1 MVMSITSALQQ
12 KHQEEQNSLCN
23 AVKLLMQSPG
33 YIEEFVRNFLF
44 FLPLSDS
51 LLLPLLR
58 SLPAPL
64 LPHPS
69 RQVGDSVNVKVLL
82 IASSAAHSVF
92 YSPHGRHISQGEV

>member
-33 YIEEFVRNFLF
+33 YIQEFVRNFSVYF
-44 FLPLSDS
+44 FLFCF
-51 LLLPLLR
+51 
-58 SLPAPL
+58 
-64 LPHPS
+64 PS
-69 RQVGDSVNVKVLL
+69 RQLGNTANMRILL
-82 IASSAAHSVF
+82 IAFFFFLFFFFFAAHSVF

>member
-33 YIEEFVRNFLF
+33 YIVEFVRNFLF
-44 FLPLSDS
+44 VSPSLPLSLFLS
-51 LLLPLLR
+51 CCTLPPPPR
-58 SLPAPL
+58 PL
-64 LPHPS
+64 PS

-82 IASSAAHSVF
+82 IAPFAAHSVF
-92 YSPHGRHISQGEV
+92 HSPHGRHISQGEV